1 MSNTDIEQQDKKITL
16 IFKAQSFLYQ
26 QIRIM
31 VGSLVEV
38 GLKNKNPSWIRELL
52 NQKDRTLA
60 GPTMPSKG
68 LILNSIEY

>member
-1 MSNTDIEQQDKKITL
+1 
-16 IFKAQSFLYQ
+16 
-26 QIRIM
+26 
-31 VGSLVEV
+31 LVEV